1 MNTKQIIG
9 TGALLALLLTGCGA
23 KPAEESPAQASSSPD
38 ANASQGQR
46 QGGERP
52 AMNQGMMQ
60 MNLTFQTLIAMD
72 KTDGLAI
79 AKDQAEQLLPIVQES
94 ITNNELSADN
104 KAKLTEKLTAEQK
117 KYLEDSEAQMQER
130 LSQGRQGGPNGQGA
144 PRGQGGGRMQ
154 GAPGEGTARQNP
166 QGAPGGGQAGQNP
179 QGAPGGGQAG
189 QNPQGAPGGG
199 QAGQNPQGAPG
210 DGQSQQGAPGGGQG
224 GRGGFGGFGGF
235 GGGMNA
241 GQQLVELLQ
250 SK

>member
-60 MNLTFQTLIAMD
+60 MNLSFQTLIAMD
-72 KTDGLAI
+72 KTEGLAI

-144 PRGQGGGRMQ
+144 PGGQDGQGAPRGQGGGRMQ
-154 GAPGEGTARQNP
+154 GAPGEG
-166 QGAPGGGQAGQNP
+166 PGG
-179 QGAPGGGQAG
+179 QG
-189 QNPQGAPGGG
+189 
-199 QAGQNPQGAPG
+199 GQNPQGAPG
-210 DGQSQQGAPGGGQG
+210 DGQGQQGAPGGGQG
-224 GRGGFGGFGGF
+224 GRGGFGGF

>member
-1 MNTKQIIG
+1 
-9 TGALLALLLTGCGA
+9 
-23 KPAEESPAQASSSPD
+23 
-38 ANASQGQR
+38 
-46 QGGERP
+46 
-52 AMNQGMMQ
+52 MNQGMMQ

-94 ITNNELSADN
+94 ITNNELSTDN

-154 GAPGEGTARQNP
+154 GAPGEGS
-166 QGAPGGGQAGQNP
+166 GGQS
-179 QGAPGGGQAG
+179 
-189 QNPQGAPGGG
+189 PQGAPGGG

-210 DGQSQQGAPGGGQG
+210 DGQGQQGAPGGGQG
-224 GRGGFGGFGGF
+224 GRGGFGGF

>member
-9 TGALLALLLTGCGA
+9 AGALLALLLTGCGS

-52 AMNQGMMQ
+52 AMNQGLMQ

-79 AKDQAEQLLPIVQES
+79 AKDQAELLLPIVQES
-94 ITNNELSADN
+94 ITNNELSTDN

-130 LSQGRQGGPNGQGA
+130 LSQGRQGAPGGQDGQGA

-154 GAPGEGTARQNP
+154 GAPGEGP
-166 QGAPGGGQAGQNP
+166 DGQSP

-210 DGQSQQGAPGGGQG
+210 DGQAGQNPQGAPGGGQGQQGAPGGGQG
-224 GRGGFGGFGGF
+224 GRGGFGGF

>member
-1 MNTKQIIG
+1 LNTKQIIG

-38 ANASQGQR
+38 ANASQEQR

-94 ITNNELSADN
+94 ITNNELSSDN

-144 PRGQGGGRMQ
+144 PGGQGGGRMQ
-154 GAPGEGTARQNP
+154 DAPGEGPDGQSP

-179 QGAPGGGQAG
+179 QGAPSGGQAG
-189 QNPQGAPGGG
+189 QNPQGAPDGG
-199 QAGQNPQGAPG
+199 QG
-210 DGQSQQGAPGGGQG
+210 QQGAPGGGQG
-224 GRGGFGGFGGF
+224 GRGGFGGF